1 MNETNEFMDRK
12 EHEID
17 AKITNLIWETA
28 KILNPDSYIE
38 PEIIE
43 KAKKEI
49 VNILKIKE

>member
-1 MNETNEFMDRK
+1 MNRK

-38 PEIIE
+38 PERVQR
-43 KAKKEI
+43 AKTEVI
-49 VNILKIKE
+49 NILKMKE